1 MFCLHMRNYLKKRL
15 FQFIGHDSP
24 LGKRLA
30 KNSFIG
36 IFGSLSDSGMGVVR
50 TALLA
55 KTMALDDF
63 GKVYIIINFYA
74 MLNTFFSVRVNDVL
88 FRFLPQFQN
97 EKNETASNAL
107 ISLCLSTSLSL
118 GLVLFLC
125 TFFLSPW
132 ISVSF
137 YHDVSLIPAFR
148 IYSLVLLFNC
158 FDGFCTAILRLQDRF
173 TLLIAPRIIGSFIN
187 LLFIAIYLFLHA
199 EDYKIE
205 YIMLAF
211 FMGAMIRSFLPLVFA
226 LNLQKAWKRFVIKKA
241 EMISLKPY
249 RSLILSNF
257 FHTNLVGYLK
267 IASDT
272 GGLFLLGILA
282 APSQVAFYNIAKQ
295 ITQPLKLLKDNIQSA
310 FTPEIMKLWA
320 MKKFSVLYSLIKKY
334 ERFSLIVGGS
344 FILVLL
350 IFVKPILLIISTKAY
365 FDAIPTMIVLVFA
378 LYLNF
383 AFTLFYPLTVVMDKM
398 SKRNAIVSLR
408 LLYLAIGMGVGLNA
422 FSLALVHLVGVL
434 TVRLFSDLPL
444 FVNFKRNYCC
454 LK

>member
-1 MFCLHMRNYLKKRL
+1 MLNFFKKRL
-15 FQFIGHDSP
+15 FQLVGQDSP

-36 IFGSLSDSGMGVVR
+36 ILGSVSDSGMGVIR

-55 KTMALDDF
+55 KTIALDDF

-74 MLNTFFSVRVNDVL
+74 MLSTFFSVRVNDVL
-88 FRFLPQFQN
+88 FRFQPQFQN
-97 EKNETASNAL
+97 EQNEPASNAL
-107 ISLCLSTSLSL
+107 ISLCLSISLVL
-118 GLVLFLC
+118 GLAMFLS

-132 ISVSF
+132 ISVTF
-137 YHDVSLIPAFR
+137 YHDDSLIRAFK

-158 FDGFCTAILRLQDRF
+158 FDGFSTAILRLQDRF
-173 TLLIAPRIIGSFIN
+173 TLLIAPRILGSFIN
-187 LLFIAIYLFLHA
+187 LSFISVYLFLHA
-199 EDYKIE
+199 TNYKIE
-205 YIMLAF
+205 YIILAF
-211 FMGAMIRSFLPLVFA
+211 FMGATIRSFLPLVFA
-226 LNLQKAWKRFVIKKA
+226 LNLQKAWKRFVLKKA
-241 EMISLKPY
+241 QIISLKPY
-249 RSLILSNF
+249 RPLILSNL

-272 GGLFLLGILA
+272 GGMFLLGILA

-295 ITQPLKLLKDNIQSA
+295 ITQPLKMLKDNIQSA

-320 MKKFSVLYSLIKKY
+320 MEKFSVLYSVIKKY
-334 ERFSLIVGGS
+334 ERFALFVGGV
-344 FILVLL
+344 FILVSVV
-350 IFVKPILLIISTKAY
+350 FSKPILLIISTKEY
-365 FDAIPTMIVLVFA
+365 FNAIPTMIVLVIA

-383 AFTLFYPLTVVMDKM
+383 TFTLFYPLAVVMDRM
-398 SKRNAIVSLR
+398 SRRNAIVSLR
-408 LLYLAIGMGVGLNA
+408 LLYLAIGLVFGLNA

-444 FVNFKRNYCC
+444 FVSFKRNYCR